1 MTLSLQSLCVQIIPS
16 ADHVQGQF
24 ALPCKIAYGRITIS
38 TVRVQAR
45 RLLQFR
51 SACCAEHHFV
61 IYMFCHT
68 EIVFFQTCSSLFSIE
83 LIRCLLPCAWR
94 SQCSFLSSAKH
105 LAYEAQHLLQCDI
118 DVLIVGYMVEKPSTV
133 DEAIAYV
140 WDIPDTVI
148 GPADKQSL
156 AAALAEKTDAV
167 ARRYFSAPNP
177 ELWVGTLRELLKPT
191 GTCSQTQFGSGRN
204 F

>member
-1 MTLSLQSLCVQIIPS
+1 MCKVILHCHHKCS
-16 ADHVQGQF
+16 
-24 ALPCKIAYGRITIS
+24 KIAYGRITIS
-38 TVRVQAR
+38 IVRVQAKQ
-45 RLLQFR
+45 LLQFR
-51 SACCAEHHFV
+51 SACCVEHQFV
-61 IYMFCHT
+61 ICMFCHT
-68 EIVFFQTCSSLFSIE
+68 EIVFFQPYSCLFSIE
-83 LIRCLLPCAWR
+83 LLSCLLPCAWR
-94 SQCSFLSSAKH
+94 SQTRLMQGPFLSSAKH
-105 LAYEAQHLLQCDI
+105 LAYAAQHRLQCVTDA
-118 DVLIVGYMVEKPSTV
+118 LIVGYMVEKPSTV

-191 GTCSQTQFGSGRN
+191 GTCSQTEFGSGCN
-204 F
+204 FRWWACY